1 VNEHSPE
8 RLEPARSTVVQ
19 PCAESC
25 AAFRALSPDRW
36 SDFGLCQH
44 PFSPRRGYP
53 VRVGRDCRYYLPP
66 GGPGSVNPA
75 S

>member
-1 VNEHSPE
+1 MNAPGTE
-8 RLEPARSTVVQ
+8 RLEPVRSSVVQ

-25 AAFRALSPDRW
+25 AAFRLLTPDRW
-36 SDFGLCQH
+36 NDFGLCQH
-44 PFSPRRGYP
+44 PRSPYRGYP
-53 VRVGRDCRYYLPP
+53 VRIGRECRHYLPP